1 MIRSQNLK
9 WGCGVRVGVAFKTN
23 KQTNN
28 PQTKN
33 PTLFFFQGFHLEMTE
48 NALCPNASDNRSMS
62 SLHQLHFS
70 VSLSATRVSPEKN
83 IEKCQE
89 TSQRGDCQMNSLL
102 MKAAHMSK
110 AVRYSEVRAE
120 GQNTHTYS
128 EHFPVRN
135 AN

>member
-1 MIRSQNLK
+1 MGSGWGWCLK
-9 WGCGVRVGVAFKTN
+9 
-23 KQTNN
+23 KQT
-28 PQTKN
+28 QTK
-33 PTLFFFQGFHLEMTE
+33 PTKKPTTFYFQGFRLEMTE

-89 TSQRGDCQMNSLL
+89 TSQRGDYQKNSLL

-110 AVRYSEVRAE
+110 AVRYSEARAE

-135 AN
+135 TN